1 MLKEYPSL
9 LRVVAALDDYLQ
21 RAYPEFFSENATHPF
36 ASLKAFKVIHDNLW
50 GTNRFSWRELAII
63 DCPIFQRLRSI
74 HQTGLAHYV
83 YPSAQHSRFEHSL
96 GVVTVA
102 SRAFDALQQR
112 NLRRFLDI
120 GRILDPGN
128 PDNALVRLREE
139 LRLAALLH
147 DVGHSLYSH
156 ASERVYSEIAL
167 LKEAARELGKF
178 VGRRKGVGEVIS
190 FCLSQTSA
198 IARLLSKAKE
208 KLIDDDAK
216 QETLDIDLE
225 NVSLLIVG
233 RSKHPFLQFAAD
245 IISSDLDADKLDYL
259 LRDATSAGLPLR
271 YDLERYLYTVSI
283 VEDRL
288 PDGDGHLM
296 RLYEAAKVNATRKK
310 PEEGIPFPHYECY
323 RLRLPE
329 QAMSTVEQIIICKFM
344 LYSYIYH
351 HPKVRAAEGLL
362 EKLLSRAVEHWRRS
376 GLDDISLLMRFLDL
390 NDGSLECSEFRNSE
404 DRQIATYCDR
414 VRKRLIPRV
423 VFDFVSSMGS
433 HAQGELLKNFFSVLI
448 DRPEK
453 REPLKLEFERI
464 LGEEILKIDGKLG
477 KNPHEALWTTGAWL
491 DIPTAP
497 KFENIG
503 LLVGHAKG
511 AKPLSAI
518 FPIEYW
524 IQAYEAH
531 RYHVRVFSFSEHQDV
546 VLRAARKA
554 CREIVRIDSAEFYE
568 QAERSRAG

>member
-1 MLKEYPSL
+1 MLKEYPNL
-9 LRVVAALDDYLQ
+9 LKVVAALDDYLQ
-21 RAYPEFFSENATHPF
+21 RAYPEFFGDDATHPF
-36 ASLKAFKVIHDNLW
+36 AQLKAFKVIHDNLW

-63 DCPIFQRLRSI
+63 DSPIFQRLRSI

-120 GRILDPGN
+120 GRVLDLEN
-128 PDNALVRLREE
+128 PENALVRLREE

-156 ASERVYSEIAL
+156 TSERVYSEIPL
-167 LKEAARELGKF
+167 LREAARELGKL

-190 FCLSQTSA
+190 FCLSRTSTM
-198 IARLLSKAKE
+198 ARLLSRAKE

-216 QETLDIDLE
+216 QEALDLDLE

-283 VEDRL
+283 VEDKL
-288 PDGDGHLM
+288 QDGNGQLM
-296 RLYEAAKVNATRKK
+296 RLFEAIKVKVGRKK
-310 PEEGIPFPHYECY
+310 PEEGVPFPYYECY

-362 EKLLSRAVEHWRRS
+362 EKLLFRAVEHWRSS
-376 GLDDISLLMRFLDL
+376 GLDDVSLLIRFLDL
-390 NDGSLECSEFRNSE
+390 NDGSLECSEFRNSK
-404 DRQIATYCDR
+404 DPQIAIYCDR

-433 HAQGELLKNFFSVLI
+433 HAQGELLKDFFSVLI
-448 DRPEK
+448 DAEK
-453 REPLKLEFERI
+453 RETLRLQFEEI
-464 LGEEILKIDGKLG
+464 MGQEILKIDGNLG
-477 KNPHEALWTTGAWL
+477 KNPREALWTTGAWL

-511 AKPLSAI
+511 ARPLSAI
-518 FPIEYW
+518 FPIDYW

-531 RYHVRVFSFSEHQDV
+531 RYHVRVFSFSEYEDV
-546 VLRAARKA
+546 VLRAARRA
-554 CREIVRIDSAEFYE
+554 CREIVMIDSAEFYE
-568 QAERSRAG
+568 QAERKRAV